1 MPTPTIRFN
10 AALRASKGRA
20 ILQLPEAAS
29 KKLPSRGQVV
39 VQGTING
46 HTFRTV
52 LEPDGNR
59 GHWMNV
65 DKSLQRVAG
74 VSAGDTATVDVEPIK
89 EWPEPNLPADLGR
102 ALSAAPQR
110 SATSGSRLRGWRDGN
125 GFGGS
130 TRPRT
135 LIPASGA
142 SR

>member
-1 MPTPTIRFN
+1 MTTPTIRFN
-10 AALRASKGRA
+10 AALRASKGHA

-29 KKLPSRGQVV
+29 KKLPSRGQVA

-65 DKSLQRVAG
+65 DERLQRVAG
-74 VSAGDTATVDVEPIK
+74 VSADDTASVEVEPIK
-89 EWPEPNLPADLGR
+89 EWPEPSVPADLGR
-102 ALSAAPQR
+102 ALSAAPRR
-110 SATSGSRLRGWRDGN
+110 SETSGRRLRRWRDGS